1 MEAICDW
8 TNLSALD
15 EATELL
21 LRELK
26 GSPTDLMKLVVR
38 IAPDVSD
45 DCRGRV
51 HLQNDRSND
60 RSRRSQ
66 VRVSLLGWVFFVQP
80 LDAAGATLRPW
91 SRSTPR

>member
-38 IAPDVSD
+38 IAP
-45 DCRGRV
+45 
-51 HLQNDRSND
+51 
-60 RSRRSQ
+60 RRRAVVPISA
-66 VRVSLLGWVFFVQP
+66 VANRLRVSE
-80 LDAAGATLRPW
+80 LDGAGGLA
-91 SRSTPR
+91 